1 MFRTAGATVAA
12 AGFLLLC
19 GRALSDD
26 AVRLPRKGSAPG
38 FDMRYDEDRRT
49 PRQGNGAGPH
59 RGERE
64 TKERWEQREQ
74 RERQARLQRLERLER
89 MERAER
95 SQGREG
101 HCRKRAGSARQA
113 QESAK
118 QKVVVG
124 YLAGGLIGALI
135 ASSEND
141 DAYKDPKVLWQE
153 VYDHCMGRG
162 KRADDDGADDDD
174 D

>member
-1 MFRTAGATVAA
+1 MLRTAGAALAA

-19 GRALSDD
+19 GQALSDE

-38 FDMRYDEDRRT
+38 FDMRHDAGRHS
-49 PRQGNGAGPH
+49 PRQGSDAGPH
-59 RGERE
+59 REERE
-64 TKERWEQREQ
+64 GLERRERRER
-74 RERQARLQRLERLER
+74 RERQARLDRLERLER

-95 SQGREG
+95 SEGRATR
-101 HCRKRAGSARQA
+101 CRKLAGRARQA

-135 ASSEND
+135 ASSQND
-141 DAYKDPKVLWQE
+141 AAYKDPKVLWQE
-153 VYDHCMGRG
+153 VYDGCMGER
-162 KRADDDGADDDD
+162 KRTDDDD
-174 D
+174 NDDED